1 MTETPSSG
9 DRNPE
14 HEDVLDAVQSGN
26 YPPKI
31 NDGIECLY
39 CTKLAVWIIKTPW
52 GMRPTCDRH
61 YVEGGR
67 L

>member
-1 MTETPSSG
+1 MTDTPSPEGWTSG
-9 DRNPE
+9 NE
-14 HEDVLDAVQSGN
+14 TVADAVQSGN
-26 YPPKI
+26 YPPKT

-39 CTKLAVWIIKTPW
+39 CTNLAVWIIKTPW